1 MAGNDV
7 QMASGNMSDSND
19 EATRKTIRR
28 TAIGLGLIAAAVY
41 FGFMA
46 LRLL

>member
-1 MAGNDV
+1 
-7 QMASGNMSDSND
+7 MASGNMSDGND
-19 EATRKTIRR
+19 AGNEAGTRKSIRR